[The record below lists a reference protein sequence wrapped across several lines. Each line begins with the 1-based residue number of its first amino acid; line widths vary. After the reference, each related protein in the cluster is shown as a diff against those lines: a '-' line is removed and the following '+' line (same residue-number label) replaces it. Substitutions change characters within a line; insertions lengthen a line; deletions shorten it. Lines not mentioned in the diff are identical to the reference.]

1 MTIHTI
7 YHTHHIVPRH
17 MGGTDDPSNL
27 IKVNTALHAFLHR
40 LLWEEYGKWE
50 DKIAWKM
57 LSEQISCAEA
67 AQEARRLANL
77 GNKHFEGKT
86 HSDEYKKELSEMMK
100 EKRKKYPT
108 MGNHQPHSD
117 ETKEKIR
124 KASLGNMIGKISG
137 YKLDEEFKEKKRK
150 YMSDPNNNPAKR
162 TEVREKLRK
171 AALLREAKKREN
183 RSSP

>member
-1 MTIHTI
+1 
-7 YHTHHIVPRH
+7 

-57 LSEQISCAEA
+57 LSGQISCAEA

-77 GNKHFEGKT
+77 GKKLSDETKKKISESKTNPSNETRKRMSIAKKGNKHMLGK
-86 HSDEYKKELSEMMK
+86 
-100 EKRKKYPT
+100 
-108 MGNHQPHSD
+108 NHND

-124 KASLGNMIGKISG
+124 KASLGNMNGKISG
-137 YKLDEEFKEKKRK
+137 YKLDEEFKDKKRK